1 MLYLCGG
8 TDKLY
13 KMKTKKLIL
22 LFAVFCIAAAACQ
35 KEELQID
42 KDKKVISSYLKEHNI
57 EAQQTEKLFY
67 VETVVGTGQQCKLG
81 DTVAIKYKYYSL
93 KNPNQVLEDKT
104 DIAETVFLPL
114 TTNSN
119 STCLLGF
126 QIGLPTMKEGG
137 KTTFY
142 MPAAYA
148 FGRDTL
154 QNGEDHAN
162 LIFDVELCEIITRD
176 TRH

>member
-1 MLYLCGG
+1 
-8 TDKLY
+8 
-13 KMKTKKLIL
+13 MKTTKLIL
-22 LFAVFCIAAAACQ
+22 LFAVFCIAAAACK

-42 KDKKVISSYLKEHNI
+42 KDKKVISDYLKEHNI

-67 VETVVGTGQQCKLG
+67 VENVVGTGQQCKLG
-81 DTVAIKYKYYSL
+81 DTVAIKYRYSSL
-93 KNPNQVLEDKT
+93 KDPSKILEDKT
-104 DIAETVFLPL
+104 DIAEIVFLPL
-114 TTNSN
+114 STSSY
-119 STCLLGF
+119 STCIMGF

-142 MPAAYA
+142 FPSAYA

-154 QNGEDHAN
+154 SNGENYAN

-176 TRH
+176 KRH